1 MEFKI
6 VKDFLPPPEMLA
18 LRSENVKVTIQL
30 SKASIEFFKK
40 WAQKKRSHYQT
51 MIGIFS
57 IATLLIIKESK
68 GGINLVFFIRK
79 RRKALI

>member
-40 WAQKKRSHYQT
+40 WAQKQRGHYQT
-51 MIGIFS
+51 MIRDILDYYAVNYQS
-57 IATLLIIKESK
+57 IK
-68 GGINLVFFIRK
+68 GRS
-79 RRKALI
+79 

>member
-1 MEFKI
+1 MKKKIKYTEEPIDFKI

-40 WAQKKRSHYQT
+40 WAQKQRGHYQT
-51 MIGIFS
+51 MIRDILDYY
-57 IATLLIIKESK
+57 AVNHQLIK
-68 GGINLVFFIRK
+68 GRS
-79 RRKALI
+79 

>member
-6 VKDFLPPPEMLA
+6 VKDFLPHPEMLA

-40 WAQKKRSHYQT
+40 WAQKRRSHYQT
-51 MIGIFS
+51 MIRDILNCYTVNYQG
-57 IATLLIIKESK
+57 AK
-68 GGINLVFFIRK
+68 GRD
-79 RRKALI
+79 

>member
-1 MEFKI
+1 MKKKIKYTEEPMEFKI

-51 MIGIFS
+51 MIRDILNCYTVNYQGV
-57 IATLLIIKESK
+57 K
-68 GGINLVFFIRK
+68 GRD
-79 RRKALI
+79 

>member
-51 MIGIFS
+51 MIRDILNCYTVNYQR
-57 IATLLIIKESK
+57 AT
-68 GGINLVFFIRK
+68 GRD
-79 RRKALI
+79 